1 MGFGARLRMLW
12 QMRSWVAVCL
22 VLAVLAAVW
31 SVAKISVLP
40 PGLASR
46 SLELATANTQLVV
59 DTPHSTL
66 VDIRQDTYGLDALT
80 NRAVLLG
87 NVMASLPVREEIARR
102 ANVPFDALQVVPPL
116 TPKQPRALAEA
127 GNERHTSDILKLNDE
142 YRLVI
147 QGNPTV
153 PFLQIYAQAPTAES
167 AATLA
172 NASVDS
178 LREHLADLA
187 GTAKTPGSE
196 QIKIVQ
202 LGRAQGAVINNG
214 IQWRVAFLAFWV
226 TFAALCATAIF
237 LRRVREGWRLESLAA
252 ESAGG

>member
-12 QMRSWVAVCL
+12 GMRSWVIVCL
-22 VLAVLAAVW
+22 VLALFAAVW
-31 SVAKISVLP
+31 SVARISVAP
-40 PGLASR
+40 PGLESR

-59 DTPHSTL
+59 DTPRSAL

-87 NVMASLPVREEIARR
+87 NVMASLPVRETIARR
-102 ANVPFDALQVVPPL
+102 ANVPFEALQVTPPL

-127 GNERHTSDILKLNDE
+127 GNERHTSDILQLNDQ

-153 PFLQIYAQAPTAES
+153 PFLQVFAQAPTPAAAE
-167 AATLA
+167 TLA
-172 NASVDS
+172 NASVDA
-178 LREHLADLA
+178 LQEHLSDLA
-187 GTAKTPGSE
+187 GTARTPGSE
-196 QIKIVQ
+196 RIKIVQ
-202 LGRAQGAVINNG
+202 LGRAQGTVINEG
-214 IQWRVAFLAFWV
+214 IQWRVAFLAFCV

-237 LRRVREGWRLESLAA
+237 IRRVREGWREASLAA
-252 ESAGG
+252 GPAGG